1 MTEDEVVALLLGDAM
16 GPERLGELLRASRK
30 RRGWKRKHVA
40 AIAHISADK
49 LRAYENGDETIP
61 PEVCT
66 RLAEVYGESLT
77 AHVPLRVAP
86 PIEAG
91 DTEAVIAQYVALV
104 RRLRGVRNREG
115 FPLRAHDLAALS
127 AALELDNET
136 IEQHI
141 VDALGCSRDEAR
153 SLHRELLS
161 RKVVLPVAGLAASL
175 VAFAGVHA
183 ASATTATTAPAPVAP
198 AAVVAAPTTA
208 VTVAPTPPTTAPV
221 FTPPSTAAPAPAPAP
236 VSQPAPTP
244 VAGRTP
250 NIINTVTE
258 HDPAPVA
265 AASVPTPT
273 TAAPTTPPSIPQDDT
288 PVGVLPG
295 ETPHPPPGQ

>member
-1 MTEDEVVALLLGDAM
+1 MP
-16 GPERLGELLRASRK
+16 PERLGELLRASRK

-40 AIAHISADK
+40 AIAHLHVDQ
-49 LRAYENGDETIP
+49 LRAYERGEAPVP

-86 PIEAG
+86 PIEQG

-104 RRLRGVRNREG
+104 RRLRGIRNG
-115 FPLRAHDLAALS
+115 DTFPLRAHDLAALS
-127 AALELDNET
+127 AALDIDDDA
-136 IEQHI
+136 IEQRI

-161 RKVVLPVAGLAASL
+161 RKVVLPVAGLAAGL
-175 VAFAGVHA
+175 VALAGVQAAA
-183 ASATTATTAPAPVAP
+183 ASTAPSAAAPVKP
-198 AAVVAAPTTA
+198 AAVVAPPTTEI
-208 VTVAPTPPTTAPV
+208 TVAPPTTAAQPV
-221 FTPPSTAAPAPAPAP
+221 FTPPSTAAPADADVARAPAP
-236 VSQPAPTP
+236 TL

-250 NIINTVTE
+250 NIINNVVE
-258 HDPAPVA
+258 HNATPTTAAPAT
-265 AASVPTPT
+265 TPT
-273 TAAPTTPPSIPQDDT
+273 TAAPTTPPSIPEDDT

>member
-1 MTEDEVVALLLGDAM
+1 MSEEVVALLLDDTM
-16 GPERLGELLRASRK
+16 PPERLGELLRAGRK

-40 AIAHISADK
+40 AIAHVDVGK
-49 LRAYENGDETIP
+49 LRAYENGDEP
-61 PEVCT
+61 VPADVCA

-86 PIEAG
+86 AIEPG

-104 RRLRGVRNREG
+104 RRLRGVREG
-115 FPLRAHDLAALS
+115 DTFPLRANDLAALS
-127 AALELDNET
+127 AALEIDSDM

-153 SLHRELLS
+153 TLHRELLS
-161 RKVVLPVAGLAASL
+161 RKVVLPVAGLAAGFL
-175 VAFAGVHA
+175 ALAGVHA
-183 ASATTATTAPAPVAP
+183 ASASAAATAPAAPP
-198 AAVVAAPTTA
+198 AAVAAAPTTA
-208 VTVAPTPPTTAPV
+208 ITAAPPAPVTQPV
-221 FTPPSTAAPAPAPAP
+221 FTPPSTTAPK
-236 VSQPAPTP
+236 PTPTTIAP

-250 NIINTVTE
+250 HIINNVVE
-258 HDPAPVA
+258 QHPASPPETA
-265 AASVPTPT
+265 APATPPT
-273 TAAPTTPPSIPQDDT
+273 TAAPETSPTVPVDDT